1 MALWEVLQRMDY
13 LIKRVF
19 SKRNR
24 PTYLPAL
31 AIEQANQEVRQED
44 RHRQTRLVS
53 RARETKPHVFM
64 CIKCLVISVHLNSV
78 FFNFVY

>member
-1 MALWEVLQRMDY
+1 MHLSFIADTCAHQMYVTKTYTRLKHSLCFIIVLHRVQEDGTMGSILQRMDY

-31 AIEQANQEVRQED
+31 AIEQANQEV
-44 RHRQTRLVS
+44 
-53 RARETKPHVFM
+53 
-64 CIKCLVISVHLNSV
+64 
-78 FFNFVY
+78 